1 MHLTVRGELYRVVT
15 VKACFAKWK
24 IPGHLLQVLQPH
36 VTEGVCADR
45 GADFG
50 SSVGGRDQLIV
61 AGNVGS
67 VVTGEKKRR
76 GADTYMHLRCAG
88 DSYRAR

>member
-1 MHLTVRGELYRVVT
+1 MT

-24 IPGHLLQVLQPH
+24 IPGHLLQVLQLH

-61 AGNVGS
+61 AVIIGS
-67 VVTGEKKRR
+67 VLTGEKKWR

-88 DSYRAR
+88 IL